1 MTVAEF
7 LMDWL
12 PKQCSKH
19 KWAPKTYQSNLAL
32 IQNLIIPYIGEM
44 QMQKLRPY
52 HIEALYDTLSKTPCG
67 QYVGGK
73 RRDLSPKQQKRTL
86 SGTTLHEVH
95 QLLHNS
101 FLLAVE
107 WGILIKSPV
116 PVEAPKKTTQER
128 SIWEVEEMRAALDSM
143 EDPILHLAVHLTLVG
158 ALREGEV
165 AGLTPEDIDFDA
177 ANGMGTFTV
186 NRSMQRVQKDTL
198 AQVDKGCILRI
209 FPDKLEGSKTSLIL
223 KDTKTEASCRT
234 IFMTAALR
242 EELKQWL
249 ERLKREEALDPER
262 YRNSGML
269 LRLPNGL
276 AVEPVLI
283 RKKFLKWQDAHPEFP
298 RIVFHGLRHSSA
310 TYQLMISGGD
320 IKAVQGTTGHAS
332 ADMLVNTYA
341 HIQQSSRVELGRKF
355 EEGFYAKQ
363 ESRRRTDHFYDCS
376 AGTAEECRPRSKG
389 SAPSG
394 TADLMQ
400 NLPRISKQFQPMQRI
415 PTKKPIVQKP
425 CIDRTSPDFSG
436 LHNKKAM
443 KSFDFTAFSGAPR
456 ALISELFSAFT
467 ASPKATVSVPS
478 L

>member
-1 MTVAEF
+1 MAYITKRGSSYSVRYTYQDEHGKSCDKWESFPTKEEAVKRQKQIEHELATGNFLIPSTVTVAEF

-128 SIWEVEEMRAALDSM
+128 SIWEVDEMRAALDSM

-249 ERLKREEALDPER
+249 GRLKRR
-262 YRNSGML
+262 
-269 LRLPNGL
+269 
-276 AVEPVLI
+276 
-283 RKKFLKWQDAHPEFP
+283 
-298 RIVFHGLRHSSA
+298 
-310 TYQLMISGGD
+310 
-320 IKAVQGTTGHAS
+320 
-332 ADMLVNTYA
+332 
-341 HIQQSSRVELGRKF
+341 
-355 EEGFYAKQ
+355 
-363 ESRRRTDHFYDCS
+363 
-376 AGTAEECRPRSKG
+376 
-389 SAPSG
+389 
-394 TADLMQ
+394 
-400 NLPRISKQFQPMQRI
+400 
-415 PTKKPIVQKP
+415 
-425 CIDRTSPDFSG
+425 
-436 LHNKKAM
+436 
-443 KSFDFTAFSGAPR
+443 
-456 ALISELFSAFT
+456 
-467 ASPKATVSVPS
+467 
-478 L
+478 

>member
-1 MTVAEF
+1 MAYITKRGSSYSVRYTYQDEHGKNCDKWESFPTKEEAVKRQKQIEHELATGNFLIPSTVTVAEF

-242 EELKQWL
+242 GT
-249 ERLKREEALDPER
+249 EA
-262 YRNSGML
+262 
-269 LRLPNGL
+269 
-276 AVEPVLI
+276 V
-283 RKKFLKWQDAHPEFP
+283 
-298 RIVFHGLRHSSA
+298 
-310 TYQLMISGGD
+310 
-320 IKAVQGTTGHAS
+320 
-332 ADMLVNTYA
+332 
-341 HIQQSSRVELGRKF
+341 
-355 EEGFYAKQ
+355 
-363 ESRRRTDHFYDCS
+363 
-376 AGTAEECRPRSKG
+376 AGTAEKGRSSRPGALPQQWDAAAAPQRSG
-389 SAPSG
+389 GGAGAHPQEVPEMAGRTPGVPAHRLSWAAS
-394 TADLMQ
+394 LQ
-400 NLPRISKQFQPMQRI
+400 CHLP
-415 PTKKPIVQKP
+415 V
-425 CIDRTSPDFSG
+425 DDF
-436 LHNKKAM
+436 
-443 KSFDFTAFSGAPR
+443 R
-456 ALISELFSAFT
+456 R
-467 ASPKATVSVPS
+467 
-478 L
+478 

>member
-1 MTVAEF
+1 MAYITKRGSSYSVRYTYQDEHGKSCDKWESFPTREEAAKRQKQIEHELATGNFLIPSTVTVAEF

-128 SIWEVEEMRAALDSM
+128 SIWEVDEMRAALDSM

-249 ERLKREEALDPER
+249 ERLKREETLDPER

-310 TYQLMISGGD
+310 TY
-320 IKAVQGTTGHAS
+320 
-332 ADMLVNTYA
+332 
-341 HIQQSSRVELGRKF
+341 
-355 EEGFYAKQ
+355 
-363 ESRRRTDHFYDCS
+363 
-376 AGTAEECRPRSKG
+376 
-389 SAPSG
+389 
-394 TADLMQ
+394 
-400 NLPRISKQFQPMQRI
+400 
-415 PTKKPIVQKP
+415 
-425 CIDRTSPDFSG
+425 
-436 LHNKKAM
+436 
-443 KSFDFTAFSGAPR
+443 
-456 ALISELFSAFT
+456 
-467 ASPKATVSVPS
+467 
-478 L
+478 